1 MTYTDIQNSRHLL
14 KRLNEEM
21 IFLREIMSQIDN
33 LSSQALYVS
42 STLKETWSSIDETHK
57 NWENK
62 GKVEDL

>member
-1 MTYTDIQNSRHLL
+1 
-14 KRLNEEM
+14 M

-42 STLKETWSSIDETHK
+42 SSLKGTWSAIDETHK